1 MEKYI
6 DSIYAKNIGKYKEVK
21 VKLSPRFNFLVGANG
36 CGKTTLLKY
45 MAIIMNPGK
54 ANVFR
59 YGDDAKVWVDYK
71 DVDKM
76 IRIGLGEGW
85 VEKGK
90 NYRKASHHMWKAP
103 EKAETIS

>member
-1 MEKYI
+1 MCKGESMGKYI

-59 YGDDAKVWVDYK
+59 YGDDAKVWSDYK
-71 DVDKM
+71 DDDKNRTWGRM
-76 IRIGLGEGW
+76 G
-85 VEKGK
+85 
-90 NYRKASHHMWKAP
+90 
-103 EKAETIS
+103 

>member
-54 ANVFR
+54 A
-59 YGDDAKVWVDYK
+59 WC
-71 DVDKM
+71 
-76 IRIGLGEGW
+76 
-85 VEKGK
+85 
-90 NYRKASHHMWKAP
+90 
-103 EKAETIS
+103 